1 MNLQKASNLADAHLN
16 LTMRR
21 KTKIFK
27 PAEFKAKESVPM
39 GELTV
44 ELLRRGLDSPS
55 DLHKYNSMRFNYD
68 DLGALMNSSNER
80 QIPIQDN
87 FDEKRMRIKSFAP
100 GSKRPNDGDMTDTSP
115 HLHMKRL

>member
-1 MNLQKASNLADAHLN
+1 MCLQEASNLADAHLN
-16 LTMRR
+16 LTVRR

-55 DLHKYNSMRFNYD
+55 DLHNFNSMRFTYE
-68 DLGALMNSSNER
+68 DLSGFMNSSNER
-80 QIPIQDN
+80 
-87 FDEKRMRIKSFAP
+87 
-100 GSKRPNDGDMTDTSP
+100 
-115 HLHMKRL
+115 